1 MAATLDN
8 WEAQIRKGWLEVAIL
23 ATLWGGRQY
32 GLEIIRALEERS
44 DLVVAE
50 GTVYPVLTRLRND
63 GLVEAEWEES
73 DSGHPRKY
81 YSLTAA
87 GRKRTLTLAKHSS
100 EFLGKMLALV
110 EPLLREGKR

>member
-1 MAATLDN
+1 MAAPLDN

-23 ATLWGGRQY
+23 ATLWSGRRY

-63 GLVEAEWEES
+63 GLVDAEWEES

-81 YSLTAA
+81 YSLTTA
-87 GRKRTLTLAKHSS
+87 GRRRSVILGKDSSGCLAKRP
-100 EFLGKMLALV
+100 AL
-110 EPLLREGKR
+110 